1 MLSIYQIKINES
13 LIKLFNKSLN
23 RFKRYPNIDLLIFKI
38 RAICLKF

>member
-1 MLSIYQIKINES
+1 MLFIYEMKVNQF